1 LFRTLILA
9 AAVASMSAPAAFA
22 EEQAEEFLLGDV
34 GVRIDLPKG
43 WEMSR
48 WSDWDFKA
56 KSKDGKMKLEAWAT
70 PVQQAVLEADVEA
83 WSAVHTAKV
92 LELNGSEPEVQGTSF
107 AETSGIGVARSEVAF
122 TFAGDMKGVLISATV
137 PVEGQMFHM
146 SLLTAAQR
154 VKKAQQIMDGLV
166 ERLEVRSPMTTTA
179 SGAKLELDSI
189 SSTLPEGWRPVLSQ
203 EQSVVTAASK
213 SLVEDLEGCW
223 SAIRP
228 RPGGEPDVM
237 FTCPGGPIMDIGL
250 GLVDEASFAEVEE
263 KLRPRLFGPV
273 PVEAASRVELEGRSG
288 FVYRTDIG
296 PRSLSMGVVPY
307 GEGVA
312 RTWAVG
318 TAGTGTDLGA
328 DVEALLLGSAYEG
341 DHMVTVS
348 ERFSYALSYNPTS
361 PIVMGPGLVLLLLAG
376 GAIFLATRER
386 KDKYADLLED

>member
-1 LFRTLILA
+1 
-9 AAVASMSAPAAFA
+9 MSAPAAFA

-83 WSAVHTAKV
+83 WSAAHTAKV

-273 PVEAASRVELEGRSG
+273 PVEAASRVALEALRL
-288 FVYRTDIG
+288 RLHRNRA
-296 PRSLSMGVVPY
+296 PLASMGVVPM
-307 GEGVA
+307 A
-312 RTWAVG
+312 RRPACGRRALRAPSISAQTWACSWVL
-318 TAGTGTDLGA
+318 ARRPWSRSR
-328 DVEALLLGSAYEG
+328 ALQLRAVLQPPRLL
-341 DHMVTVS
+341 
-348 ERFSYALSYNPTS
+348 
-361 PIVMGPGLVLLLLAG
+361 
-376 GAIFLATRER
+376 
-386 KDKYADLLED
+386 